1 MIDSMADT
9 DETIKSDGQCCFGDI
24 DRGGAT
30 VLKVGDKS
38 FRERSERKFFSFCP
52 PHFWHFGGTNVLFQ
66 YYRYRCKAKLYMLIY
81 VILCYY
87 IVSYILI
94 HVQCYASQ

>member
-1 MIDSMADT
+1 MA
-9 DETIKSDGQCCFGDI
+9 SRRPGPLRRGLLPS
-24 DRGGAT
+24 RGGAT

-38 FRERSERKFFSFCP
+38 FRERKNFSFCP
-52 PHFWHFGGTNVLFQ
+52 LTFGILGGQT
-66 YYRYRCKAKLYMLIY
+66 YYFSIIGIVAKPNY
-81 VILCYY
+81 LCYY